1 MKIVRVTYTTQSGY
15 ADQNQHNIQ
24 QVMSDLRQAAHP
36 GIFYHVCLG
45 ADGKTFTHTAFF
57 DKEGAEKIL
66 FDLASF
72 QTFLQQ
78 LKASSPETLPATEHL
93 SLVGSSRSIFNV

>member
-1 MKIVRVTYTTQSGY
+1 MKRVRVTYTTLAGY
-15 ADQNQHNIQ
+15 AAQNAGNIQ
-24 QVMSDLRQAAHP
+24 NVMSDLRRLDHP

-57 DKEGAEKIL
+57 DKEGDEKIL

-78 LKASSPETLPATEHL
+78 LKASSPETSPATEHL
-93 SLVGSSRSIFNV
+93 SLVGSSKPIFNA

>member
-1 MKIVRVTYTTQSGY
+1 MKTVRVTYTTQPGY
-15 ADQNQHNIQ
+15 ADQNQRNIQ
-24 QVMSDLRQAAHP
+24 NVMSDLRKAANP
-36 GIFYHVCLG
+36 AIFYHVCLG

-57 DKEGAEKIL
+57 EKDGDEKIL

-78 LKASSPETLPATEHL
+78 LKASSPETAPATEHL
-93 SLVGSSRSIFNV
+93 SLVGSSKPIFNT

>member
-1 MKIVRVTYTTQSGY
+1 MKIVRVTYTTQPGY
-15 ADQNQHNIQ
+15 AGQNQHNIQ
-24 QVMSDLRQAAHP
+24 AVMSDLRQAGHT

-57 DKEGAEKIL
+57 EKDGDEKTL

-72 QTFLQQ
+72 QTFQQQ
-78 LKASSPETLPATEHL
+78 LRASSPEVPPATEHL
-93 SLVGSSRSIFNV
+93 SLVGSSEPIFNG